1 MFAGTVVISERGPK
15 LEPPPVMPPALAPWA
30 STLQLSGL
38 KPEAAQLARQF
49 LSRATQLHPQ
59 VRDQMA
65 YRITADVV
73 AQISPPP
80 PPGVPPQYVLAAVLA
95 ERHRRELMRLRP
107 AQPAPPQPPGYAG
120 PVAPAP
126 APPRVTP
133 DTGGFAPP
141 S

>member
-1 MFAGTVVISERGPK
+1 
-15 LEPPPVMPPALAPWA
+15 MPPALARWA

-38 KPEAAQLARQF
+38 KPETAQLARQF

-65 YRITADVV
+65 YRITSDVV

-107 AQPAPPQPPGYAG
+107 AQPAAPQPPAYPGPVAL
-120 PVAPAP
+120 PVAPAT
-126 APPRVTP
+126 APPVQP
-133 DTGGFAPP
+133 ETGGFTPP
-141 S
+141 G